1 MFYLYLLCKSLI
13 KYAYYIY
20 GYQPKVVWTGKPQG
34 TSTKEKNTVLTLE
47 EIEEG
52 SEEDDAKIPGRLSKS
67 MNDINELEI

>member
-20 GYQPKVVWTGKPQG
+20 GYQPVIAASKPHA
-34 TSTKEKNTVLTLE
+34 TSIKEKKTVPTLE

-52 SEEDDAKIPGRLSKS
+52 SEEDDIRTPGRLSKS
-67 MNDINELEI
+67 MNDITENEN

>member
-20 GYQPKVVWTGKPQG
+20 GYQPVIANAKTHG
-34 TSTKEKNTVLTLE
+34 TSTKEKKAVPTLE

-52 SEEDDAKIPGRLSKS
+52 SEEDDVRTPGRLSKS
-67 MNDINELEI
+67 MNDITENDI